1 VTPRALPRVTVG
13 VPVYN
18 GERYLALT
26 LDSLLNQ
33 TVRDF
38 VVLVG
43 DNASTDGTAA
53 IVQAYA
59 ARDSRVRHVRHPCNL
74 GAAANY
80 SRLCEMADTE
90 FFRWSAADDCSEPRF
105 LEACLEALERDP
117 AAVLVYPRIMMID
130 ADGQPLGEYREGL
143 HLPHARPSDRFF
155 TLLQNSRLCN
165 ALYGL
170 GRTEALR
177 HTRLF
182 GSFLG
187 SDIVFEAELTLY
199 GKILEVPETLLLRR
213 MHAESFTSMT
223 LEQQREFYNPGRR
236 RRVEL
241 YRWRHLREHVHSIV
255 RAPISV
261 RERGRLLAG
270 LARRAVWE
278 RDMFLKEI
286 TLAARTLVTRSG
298 T

>member
-1 VTPRALPRVTVG
+1 MMSRSLPRIAVG

-43 DNASTDGTAA
+43 DNGSTDGTAA

-59 ARDSRVRHVRHPCNL
+59 ARDPRVRHVRHPRNL

-80 SRLCEMADTE
+80 TRLCEMAETE

-105 LEACLEALERDP
+105 LEACLESLERNP
-117 AAVLVYPRIMMID
+117 EAVLVYPRIMMID
-130 ADGQPLGEYREGL
+130 AEGRPLGEYEEGL
-143 HLPHARPSDRFF
+143 HLPHSRPSDRFF

-170 GRTEALR
+170 GRTEAIR
-177 HTRLF
+177 RTRLC

-187 SDIVFEAELTLY
+187 SDIVFEAELALY
-199 GKILEVPETLLLRR
+199 GKILEVPEILLLRR
-213 MHAESFTSMT
+213 MHSDCFTSMT
-223 LEQQREFYNPGRR
+223 TVEQQQEFYNPGRR

-241 YRWRHLREHVHSIV
+241 YRWRHLWEHVHSVV
-255 RAPISV
+255 RAPLSIG
-261 RERGRLLAG
+261 ERLRLLAG
-270 LARRAVWE
+270 LARRAVWA
-278 RDMFLKEI
+278 RDEFAGEI
-286 TLAARTLVTRSG
+286 ITAARTLVIGRT
-298 T
+298 